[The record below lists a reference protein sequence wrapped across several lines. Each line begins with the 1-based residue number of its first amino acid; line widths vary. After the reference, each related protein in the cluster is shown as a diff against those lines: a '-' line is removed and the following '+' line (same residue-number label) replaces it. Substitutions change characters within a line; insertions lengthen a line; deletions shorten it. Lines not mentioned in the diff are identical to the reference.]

1 MNYFEWFE
9 IPVSLKVDLQQVT
22 RKFMEMQR
30 KFHPDFHVGATEE
43 DQQEM
48 LEKTSEL
55 NKAYVMF
62 KNPDAT
68 MMYFLQVKGY
78 WSPDQKETLSPDFLM
93 EMMDLNEKL
102 EDGVDEEAAKREVLL
117 KIDEQNQGIEG
128 VMAKDL
134 GEIQESDI
142 KIMIGYLNQKK
153 YLKRILDRLL
163 N

>member
-1 MNYFEWFE
+1 
-9 IPVSLKVDLQQVT
+9 
-22 RKFMEMQR
+22 
-30 KFHPDFHVGATEE
+30 
-43 DQQEM
+43 
-48 LEKTSEL
+48 
-55 NKAYVMF
+55 
-62 KNPDAT
+62 
-68 MMYFLQVKGY
+68 MYFLQVKGY

-128 VMAKDL
+128 VMAKDS